1 MCGYLLG
8 IRRNAKF
15 RERHNQKMRPT
26 HLYPI
31 LIHPNVSY
39 LPPPHPSMVI
49 SVISMVISVGI
60 SVISVIPV
68 TRHLVT
74 WIPHTE
80 TISTPS
86 SWIEYKVDRA
96 ALGDRQRHQVCMLY
110 PWKQGYT
117 NTCTYPVS
125 ILRKSISGRHR
136 PVRVADGPM
145 TARCRFT

>member
-8 IRRNAKF
+8 ISRNAKF

-49 SVISMVISVGI
+49 SVISMVISVISVGI

-68 TRHLVT
+68 TLPSYLQVRKVPLSVYPDVFKIGRLHCLCT
-74 WIPHTE
+74 QISLREIPSRLDNSIICLKVLCRTCF
-80 TISTPS
+80 S
-86 SWIEYKVDRA
+86 SCSSA
-96 ALGDRQRHQVCMLY
+96 ANMQVYSL
-110 PWKQGYT
+110 
-117 NTCTYPVS
+117 
-125 ILRKSISGRHR
+125 L
-136 PVRVADGPM
+136 
-145 TARCRFT
+145 